1 MVNNDIDCDDYDDD
15 YDKPNDDDYDKPNKN
30 NYYHIAFKMLCPS
43 QHLIQKQKSNQYSS
57 ILDSNSVMDKLDQ
70 VVLKGLPIMPEGVRG
85 R

>member
-43 QHLIQKQKSNQYSS
+43 QHLI
-57 ILDSNSVMDKLDQ
+57 
-70 VVLKGLPIMPEGVRG
+70 
-85 R
+85 